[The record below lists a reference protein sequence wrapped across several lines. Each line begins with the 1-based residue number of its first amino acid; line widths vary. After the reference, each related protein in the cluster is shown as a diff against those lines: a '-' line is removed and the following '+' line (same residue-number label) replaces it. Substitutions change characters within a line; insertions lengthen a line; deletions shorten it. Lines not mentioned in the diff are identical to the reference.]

1 MNQLDYL
8 AHMYEADETA
18 DANSVFEEALR
29 NDEFARMSK
38 KEIVEL
44 KRQFLNYIR
53 ISDEL
58 NNHEEQLARGI
69 ERESRTVERL
79 EDNDG
84 LIFASNHPIKKS
96 HRKYVEAFI
105 SNISVPKT
113 LGELD
118 EYYLDGNDAQILVE
132 DALNS
137 EITNWTVP
145 RWAKR
150 GDIVLFMHAKMARSS
165 LTRLRTE
172 TNAEPEWIT
181 SEELKQKRLTA
192 ISDQLAFHK
201 RYGGKIYAI
210 GRVNGKPEIE
220 KVPPGLH
227 FRAKV
232 FCDIDDLYLLEEP
245 IDLSEF
251 SSFIKLSSMC
261 AVTPVFGEP
270 YEELKSIILS
280 KNDVPSYIKNSCST
294 PFPHNS
300 VNEENWMKLGLEYRN
315 SFSLEIQFRQCY
327 VDYLLKSIG
336 DQKTIYMEC
345 ACYKGM
351 NPITYVDNVI
361 KIDKKLLP
369 VEVKLNIA
377 LESDLEGQCEQ
388 YCNLDQLILDKKNK
402 RNARIENVISDRILV
417 IDTYAVYMFDS
428 KQRSIEVIFDLDDL
442 KTRWDIEA
450 LKQIIIRQI
459 SNADMADII

>member
-1 MNQLDYL
+1 MNQLGYL
-8 AHMYEADETA
+8 AQLYEANENA
-18 DANSVFEEALR
+18 NANSVFEEALR

-44 KRQFLNYIR
+44 KRQFLSYIR
-53 ISDEL
+53 VSDEL
-58 NNHEEQLARGI
+58 INREEQLKRGI
-69 ERESRTVERL
+69 ERESQIIEQPEESDFL
-79 EDNDG
+79 S
-84 LIFASNHPIKKS
+84 FANNQPNKKP

-113 LGELD
+113 LEELD

-132 DALNS
+132 DTLS
-137 EITNWTVP
+137 RGITNWSVP

-165 LTRLRTE
+165 LTRLRSE
-172 TNAEPEWIT
+172 TNAEAEWIT
-181 SEELKQKRLTA
+181 TKELKQKRLQA
-192 ISDQLAFHK
+192 LSDQLAFHK
-201 RYGGKIYAI
+201 KYGGKIYAI
-210 GRVNGKPEIE
+210 GRVNGRPEIE
-220 KVPPGLH
+220 EVPTGLH
-227 FRAKV
+227 FRSKV

-251 SSFIKLSSMC
+251 SSFIKLNSMC

-270 YEELKSIILS
+270 YEDLKSIILS

-345 ACYKGM
+345 ACYKGT

-361 KIDKKLLP
+361 KIDKRLLP

-377 LESDLEGQCEQ
+377 LEADLEGQCEQ
-388 YCNLDQLILDKKNK
+388 YCNLERLILDKKNK
-402 RNARIENVISDRILV
+402 RNARIENVVNDRVLV

-428 KQRSIEVIFDLDDL
+428 KRKSIEFIYDLDDL
-442 KTRWDIEA
+442 KNRWDIEE
-450 LKQIIIRQI
+450 LKQIVIRLI
-459 SNADMADII
+459 SNANMAIL